1 MKELES
7 KKGLSINWFGGEPL
21 LKTELLKKLS
31 LKFMDMCNKK
41 NCTYKAS
48 ITTNGYLLSSKN
60 ITLLKEINVDDIQV
74 TLDGPPDIH
83 NLRRPLTNGAGTF
96 ETILN
101 NLNKAAGEFKTI
113 RVRVNVD
120 KKTIE
125 RVDELLEILEPLK
138 EVIYI
143 GFYPV
148 SFPGGCYDET
158 NCLKG
163 SEFSGL
169 NLALLQK
176 AYERGFRIVSGFVST
191 GLVYCGAYQLDTLI
205 VSPDGNIYKC
215 VVDIGK
221 EERKIGYLGENGI
234 EYIYPKMLPWA
245 AYEPFDEEECRN
257 CKVLPACM
265 GGCLKFLEK
274 KDNESKEKRCAFK
287 REIIARFLL
296 SSMVINN
303 EE

>member
-163 SEFSGL
+163 REFSGL

-221 EERKIGYLGENGI
+221 EERKIGYLGE
-234 EYIYPKMLPWA
+234 
-245 AYEPFDEEECRN
+245 
-257 CKVLPACM
+257 
-265 GGCLKFLEK
+265 
-274 KDNESKEKRCAFK
+274 
-287 REIIARFLL
+287 
-296 SSMVINN
+296 
-303 EE
+303 